1 VDQEAADR
9 FAGGYGRAARVY
21 ADVLDPTLG
30 GVARRIVELAPVAVG
45 ARVLDVATGTGAVA
59 REAAR
64 REATV
69 VGIDIAEPMLTI
81 ARERSSS
88 AITYVVADAASL
100 PFGEESSTLSR
111 AASGSRTCPRLRPCS
126 ARFDGF

>member
-1 VDQEAADR
+1 M
-9 FAGGYGRAARVY
+9 Y
-21 ADVLDPTLG
+21 ADVLDPTLA
-30 GVARRIVELAPVAVG
+30 GVARRIVELGPVAVD

-100 PFGEESSTLSR
+100 PFGD
-111 AASGSRTCPRLRPCS
+111 
-126 ARFDGF
+126 AR